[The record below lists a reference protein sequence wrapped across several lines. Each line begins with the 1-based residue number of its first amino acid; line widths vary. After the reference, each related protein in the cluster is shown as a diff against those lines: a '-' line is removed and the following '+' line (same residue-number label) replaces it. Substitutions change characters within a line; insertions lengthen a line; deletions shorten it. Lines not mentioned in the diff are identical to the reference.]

1 LPQLKSNN
9 EAVGSWDFGNGG
21 NLCGLPGP
29 PRFSQ
34 LGLWIGGDVESL
46 ASSLVDGLGPSPL
59 KNHGVSE

>member
-1 LPQLKSNN
+1 
-9 EAVGSWDFGNGG
+9 VGSWDFGNGG